1 MRADEKGADVM
12 KRLTIL
18 GSTGSIGNSTLKV
31 VRQHR
36 EHFRVSALAAH
47 SRIEMLE
54 VQAREFHPALIAVYD
69 KSKACELAK
78 KLPHIKVVAGMEGLE
93 EVAAYSEADICVA
106 AISGSMG
113 IRPTLKAIEAG
124 HRIALANKEVLVAAG
139 ELIMSTARSLG
150 VEIIPVDSEQSALFQ
165 CLEGKNIQDVDRVIL
180 TASGG
185 PFFHQRGDLSSVTI
199 AQALN
204 HPTWK
209 MGKKNTI
216 DSSTLMNKGLEVIE
230 AHWLFNI
237 PLDRIDVV
245 VHPQSLIHGFVEFLD
260 GSLLAQIAENQMIL
274 PIQYALSYPQRMS
287 RMVPRFNFKTFAKFE
302 FYEPDIETFSC
313 LRLAYQAAR
322 EGGSL
327 PCFMNAANEVLVERF
342 LSQQI
347 KWTDIA
353 NKLESLMQKH
363 QVRQQLGLDAIL
375 SIDQMARA
383 EAMQV

>member
-1 MRADEKGADVM
+1 M